1 MTSVGTSL
9 TYSGKSMNSI
19 NVASTTS
26 QLTQSLTQD
35 TSQRTNQWFQARLGH
50 VTASRV
56 SDAIAGKDTA
66 TRRNYLVQLV
76 AERLT
81 GYQQESFTNS
91 AMQWG
96 TDIEPLARL
105 AYQTAFDWVE
115 EVGFIKHP
123 TIEWFGASPDGFVND
138 GLIEIKCPNTTTH
151 LDWRLDGV
159 VPKKHQPQM
168 LAQLACTGRKWVDF
182 VSFDP
187 RLPEKLQL
195 FVVRFEPDQKEIDAL
210 ETKVKAFLVDVQTA
224 INKLEQ

>member
-1 MTSVGTSL
+1 
-9 TYSGKSMNSI
+9 MNFT
-19 NVASTTS
+19 NVASTTN
-26 QLTQSLTQD
+26 QLIQSPTLD
-35 TSQRTNQWFQARLGH
+35 SSQRTSQWFQQRLGH

-81 GYQQESFTNS
+81 GQQQESFTNA

-96 TDIEPLARL
+96 TDTEPLARV
-105 AYQTAFDWVE
+105 AYQAEHDWVE
-115 EVGFIKHP
+115 EVGFITHP
-123 TIEWFGASPDGFVND
+123 SIEWFGASPDGFVGD

-195 FVVRFEPDQKEIDAL
+195 FVVRFKPDQKEIDAL
-210 ETKVKAFLVDVQTA
+210 ETKIRAFLVDVQTA

>member
-1 MTSVGTSL
+1 
-9 TYSGKSMNSI
+9 MNSI
-19 NVASTTS
+19 NVASTTN

-35 TSQRTNQWFQARLGH
+35 SSQRTSQWFQERLGH

-81 GYQQESFTNS
+81 GQQQESYTNA

-96 TDIEPLARL
+96 TETEPLARV
-105 AYQTAFDWVE
+105 AYQSEHDWVE

-123 TIEWFGASPDGFVND
+123 TIEWFGASPDGLTGD

-159 VPKKHQPQM
+159 VPAKHKPQM

>member
-1 MTSVGTSL
+1 MNYTSGDSL
-9 TYSGKSMNSI
+9 TN
-19 NVASTTS
+19 

-35 TSQRTNQWFQARLGH
+35 TSQRTSQWFQARLGH

-81 GYQQESFTNS
+81 GQQQESFTN
-91 AMQWG
+91 AVMQWG
-96 TDIEPLARL
+96 TETEPLARV
-105 AYQTAFDWVE
+105 AYQATHDWVE

-123 TIEWFGASPDGFVND
+123 TIEWFGASPDGLTGD
-138 GLIEIKCPNTTTH
+138 GLIEIKCPNTSTH

-168 LAQLACTGRKWVDF
+168 LAQLACTRRKWVDF

-195 FVVRFEPDQKEIDAL
+195 FVVRFQPDQKEIDAL
-210 ETKVKAFLVDVQTA
+210 ETKIQAFLADVQTA

>member
-1 MTSVGTSL
+1 
-9 TYSGKSMNSI
+9 MNST
-19 NVASTTS
+19 NVASTIN
-26 QLTQSLTQD
+26 QLTQSLTPD
-35 TSQRTNQWFQARLGH
+35 SSQRTSQWFQERLGH
-50 VTASRV
+50 VTASRA

-81 GYQQESFTNS
+81 GQQQESFTNA

-96 TDIEPLARL
+96 TDTEPLAKA
-105 AYQTAFDWVE
+105 AYQSEHDWVDD
-115 EVGFIKHP
+115 VGFIRHP
-123 TIEWFGASPDGFVND
+123 SIEWFGASPDGFVKD
-138 GLIEIKCPNTTTH
+138 GLIEIKCPNTSTH

-159 VPKKHQPQM
+159 VPTKHKPQM

-210 ETKVKAFLVDVQTA
+210 ETKIKAFLADVQTA

>member
-1 MTSVGTSL
+1 
-9 TYSGKSMNSI
+9 
-19 NVASTTS
+19 
-26 QLTQSLTQD
+26 
-35 TSQRTNQWFQARLGH
+35 
-50 VTASRV
+50 
-56 SDAIAGKDTA
+56 
-66 TRRNYLVQLV
+66 VQLV

-81 GYQQESFTNS
+81 GEKQESFTNA

-96 TDIEPLARL
+96 TETEPLARV
-105 AYQTAFDWVE
+105 AYQAEHDWVE

-123 TIEWFGASPDGFVND
+123 TIEWFGASPDGFTGD

-159 VPKKHQPQM
+159 VPKRHQPQM

>member
-1 MTSVGTSL
+1 
-9 TYSGKSMNSI
+9 MN
-19 NVASTTS
+19 
-26 QLTQSLTQD
+26 
-35 TSQRTNQWFQARLGH
+35 QRTDEWFKDRLGH

-81 GYQQESFTNS
+81 GQQQESYTNA

-96 TDIEPLARL
+96 TETEPLARV
-105 AYQTAFDWVE
+105 AYQSEHDWVE

-123 TIEWFGASPDGFVND
+123 IIEWFGASPDGLTGD

-195 FVVRFEPDQKEIDAL
+195 FVVRFEPNRKEIEAL
-210 ETKVKAFLVDVQTA
+210 EKKVEMFLSDVKTA
-224 INKLEQ
+224 MNELEQ

>member
-1 MTSVGTSL
+1 
-9 TYSGKSMNSI
+9 MN
-19 NVASTTS
+19 
-26 QLTQSLTQD
+26 
-35 TSQRTNQWFQARLGH
+35 QRTDEWFKDRLGH

-123 TIEWFGASPDGFVND
+123 TIEWFGASPDGLTGD
-138 GLIEIKCPNTTTH
+138 GLIEIKCPNTSTH

-195 FVVRFEPDQKEIDAL
+195 FVVRFQPNQKEIDAL
-210 ETKVKAFLVDVQTA
+210 ETKIQAFLADVQTA

>member
-1 MTSVGTSL
+1 
-9 TYSGKSMNSI
+9 MNSI

-81 GYQQESFTNS
+81 GQQQESFTNS

-96 TDIEPLARL
+96 TETEPLARV
-105 AYQTAFDWVE
+105 AYQAVHDWVE

-123 TIEWFGASPDGFVND
+123 TIEWFGASPDGLTGD
-138 GLIEIKCPNTTTH
+138 GLIEIKCPNTSTH

-195 FVVRFEPDQKEIDAL
+195 FVVRFQPDQKEIDAL
-210 ETKVKAFLVDVQTA
+210 ETKIKAFLADVQTA

>member
-1 MTSVGTSL
+1 
-9 TYSGKSMNSI
+9 MNSI
-19 NVASTTS
+19 NVASTTN
-26 QLTQSLTQD
+26 QLIQSHTQD
-35 TSQRTNQWFQARLGH
+35 TSQRTSQWFQERLGH

-81 GYQQESFTNS
+81 GEKQESYTNA

-96 TDIEPLARL
+96 TETEPLARV
-105 AYQTAFDWVE
+105 AYQAVHDWVE

-123 TIEWFGASPDGFVND
+123 TIEWFGASPDGFTGD

-168 LAQLACTGRKWVDF
+168 LAQLACTGRKWVNF

-195 FVVRFEPDQKEIDAL
+195 FVVRFQPDQKEIDAL
-210 ETKVKAFLVDVQTA
+210 ETKIKAFLVDVQTA

>member
-1 MTSVGTSL
+1 
-9 TYSGKSMNSI
+9 MNSI

-26 QLTQSLTQD
+26 QLTQSLTLD
-35 TSQRTNQWFQARLGH
+35 TSQRTSQWFQARLGH

-81 GYQQESFTNS
+81 GQQQESFTNS

-96 TDIEPLARL
+96 TETEPLARV
-105 AYQTAFDWVE
+105 AYQAVHDWVE

-123 TIEWFGASPDGFVND
+123 TIEWFGASPDGLTGD
-138 GLIEIKCPNTTTH
+138 GLIEIKCPITTTH
-151 LDWRLDGV
+151 IETLRAKNA
-159 VPKKHQPQM
+159 PSKYINQM
-168 LAQLACTGRKWVDF
+168 MWQMRCTDRQWCDF

-187 RLPEKLQL
+187 RLPSHLQL
-195 FVVRFEPDQKEIDAL
+195 FIVRVELDEAIIADLEAKVAEFLTEVEKEIEAL
-210 ETKVKAFLVDVQTA
+210 
-224 INKLEQ
+224 NKEWE

>member
-1 MTSVGTSL
+1 
-9 TYSGKSMNSI
+9 MNSI

-26 QLTQSLTQD
+26 QLTQSLTLD
-35 TSQRTNQWFQARLGH
+35 TSQRTSQWFQARLGH

-115 EVGFIKHP
+115 EVGFVKHP
-123 TIEWFGASPDGFVND
+123 TIEWFGASPDGLTGD
-138 GLIEIKCPNTTTH
+138 GLIEIKCPNTSTH

-195 FVVRFEPDQKEIDAL
+195 FVVRFQPDQKEIDAL
-210 ETKVKAFLVDVQTA
+210 ETKIQAFLADVQTA

>member
-1 MTSVGTSL
+1 
-9 TYSGKSMNSI
+9 MN
-19 NVASTTS
+19 
-26 QLTQSLTQD
+26 
-35 TSQRTNQWFQARLGH
+35 QRTDEWFKDRLGH

-81 GYQQESFTNS
+81 GETQESFTNA

-96 TDIEPLARL
+96 TDTEPLARV
-105 AYQTAFDWVE
+105 AYQAVHDWVE

-123 TIEWFGASPDGFVND
+123 TIEWFGASPDGFTSD

-195 FVVRFEPDQKEIDAL
+195 FVVRFEPNRKEIEAL
-210 ETKVKAFLVDVQTA
+210 EKKVEMFLSDVKTA
-224 INKLEQ
+224 MNELEQ

>member
-1 MTSVGTSL
+1 
-9 TYSGKSMNSI
+9 MNSTQDDSMT
-19 NVASTTS
+19 N
-26 QLTQSLTQD
+26 QHTQSLTPD
-35 TSQRTNQWFQARLGH
+35 SSQRTNQWFQERLGH

-81 GYQQESFTNS
+81 GQQQESFTNA

-96 TDIEPLARL
+96 TDTEPLARV
-105 AYQTAFDWVE
+105 AYQAVHDWVE

-123 TIEWFGASPDGFVND
+123 TIEWFGASPDGLTGD
-138 GLIEIKCPNTTTH
+138 GLIEIKCPNTSTH

-195 FVVRFEPDQKEIDAL
+195 FVVRFQPDQKEIDAL
-210 ETKVKAFLVDVQTA
+210 ETKIKAFLEDVQTA